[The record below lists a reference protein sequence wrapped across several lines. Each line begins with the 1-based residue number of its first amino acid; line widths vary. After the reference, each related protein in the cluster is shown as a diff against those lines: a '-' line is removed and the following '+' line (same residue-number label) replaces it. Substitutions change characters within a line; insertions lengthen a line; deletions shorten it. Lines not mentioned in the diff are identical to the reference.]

1 MRDYMSITHLERRA
15 ILWPCSAMI
24 IDPRRRNVS
33 VPEPLLHLGDVG
45 LVIERIGGG
54 GRAQRMRADLE
65 SKRGRVGAHQ
75 PIDSIRRDRPVQ
87 LAGAIVAERTEQR
100 AGIVFAVP

>member
-1 MRDYMSITHLERRA
+1 M
-15 ILWPCSAMI
+15 
-24 IDPRRRNVS
+24 
-33 VPEPLLHLGDVG
+33 PEPLLHFCDISFM
-45 LVIERIGGG
+45 IERIGSG

-87 LAGAIVAERTEQR
+87 LAGAIVAERQEYYADDVCRSVGGGAAAQ
-100 AGIVFAVP
+100 